1 MNSTMNKEL
10 VIKALRQAIGR
21 ERPKKGLIHHSDR
34 GVQYASY
41 AYQDLLRENGFIPSM
56 SRKGNC
62 YDNAPAESFFSTL
75 KNELIHLRRFKT
87 REEAKEAIF
96 DYIEVFYNRQ
106 RRHSSLGY
114 LTPWEFKQQF
124 WRKKEAKAA

>member
-1 MNSTMNKEL
+1 MNSAMTKEL

-21 ERPKKGLIHHSDR
+21 ERPFKGLIHHSDR

-41 AYQDLLRENGFIPSM
+41 AFQDLLRENGFIPSM

-114 LTPWEFKQQF
+114 MTPWQFKQQF
-124 WRKKEAKAA
+124 RRKKTARAA